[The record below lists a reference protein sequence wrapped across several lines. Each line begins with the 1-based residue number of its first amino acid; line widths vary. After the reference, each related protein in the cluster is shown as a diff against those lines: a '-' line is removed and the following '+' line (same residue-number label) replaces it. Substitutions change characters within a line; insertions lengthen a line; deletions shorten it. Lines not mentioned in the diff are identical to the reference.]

1 MGLKSLWDFFLVCLC
16 ARVCVCVGGG
26 GGGEWGGSVA
36 NIIGHGLLHTLGET
50 MNPGNRKVI
59 PTRQFQPLSDYN
71 DLKKLLRSRL

>member
-1 MGLKSLWDFFLVCLC
+1 MGFFSCVFVR
-16 ARVCVCVGGG
+16 ACVCVGGG
-26 GGGEWGGSVA
+26 GGGGGGGGFGE